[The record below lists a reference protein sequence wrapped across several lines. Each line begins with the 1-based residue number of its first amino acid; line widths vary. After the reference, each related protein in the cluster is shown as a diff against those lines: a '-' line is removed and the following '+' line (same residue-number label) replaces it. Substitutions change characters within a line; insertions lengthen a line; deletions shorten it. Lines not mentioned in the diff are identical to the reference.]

1 MSRLGPEDLL
11 HLSVARFLKIAAP
24 ALTWWHTPNGG
35 SRHPGEARKLKDMGT
50 RPGVADLS
58 FVLPCGR
65 AAFIELK
72 APKGRQSPDQKA
84 FEADCATNNAPYA
97 VCRSIEEVAETLR
110 GWGVQLRAR
119 SPE

>member
-1 MSRLGPEDLL
+1 MTIEDALQTAVTHFLRVAAPDLL
-11 HLSVARFLKIAAP
+11 FFAV
-24 ALTWWHTPNGG
+24 PNGG
-35 SRHPGEARKLKDMGT
+35 SRHLLEAVKLKRMGT

-58 FVLPCGR
+58 FVLPGGR

-72 APKGRQSPDQKA
+72 APKGRQSPEQKA

-97 VCRSIEEVAETLR
+97 VCRSIDEVAETLR
-110 GWGVQLRAR
+110 GWGIQLRAR